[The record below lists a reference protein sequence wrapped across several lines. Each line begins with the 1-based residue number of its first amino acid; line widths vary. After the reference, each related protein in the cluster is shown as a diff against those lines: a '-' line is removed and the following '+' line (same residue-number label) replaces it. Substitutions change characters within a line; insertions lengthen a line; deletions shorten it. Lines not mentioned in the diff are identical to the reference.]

1 MWNGG
6 KRTVKT
12 LAPLVKAIDTRTVAV
27 KPKQVDAHY
36 LSPEHKAWRKAVID
50 RAGARCEAIGED
62 GKRCRKAAPGHRM
75 FADHI
80 VEKRDGGD
88 LLDPANGQCLC
99 GSHHSFKTAR
109 ARAQRMAATPST

>member
-1 MWNGG
+1 MAWNGG

-12 LAPLVKAIDTRTVAV
+12 LAPLVKTIDTRTVPL
-27 KPKQVDAHY
+27 KPKQTDPHY
-36 LSPEHKAWRKAVID
+36 LTPEHQAWRKAVLD
-50 RAGARCEAIGED
+50 KAHHRCEAIEQ
-62 GKRCRKAAPGHRM
+62 GKRCSKAAPGHRM

-109 ARAQRMAATPST
+109 ARAQRMGSPT